1 MIEEMGPRRSEVDSQ
16 IGPYIVERSLATGGM
31 AEVLLARKWGPLGFS
46 KRVVIKRI
54 LPALAQDPTLFRMF
68 CAEARV
74 AAYLTHPNIVQVFD
88 FGEHEGDLYIAM
100 EYVDGVS
107 CSALLRSVS
116 TRRASVPIGPAL
128 YIARQVLLGLVCAH
142 EACDELGRPLCLVH
156 RDVSPSNILLG
167 RDGHVKLI
175 DFGIMQSTF
184 GERNTNPG
192 ELKGKLRYMSPE
204 QIMGERVDA
213 RSDLFTVG
221 VVLTEMLTG
230 RALFPGA
237 NDLEILTRITHGD
250 LSVLRKAKLPE
261 DLRRT
266 LEIALSIDPV
276 RRFQSARG
284 FAQTLDDVAAARG
297 IRWSD
302 TPLVPYLQCMDVFGP
317 KDTGQPAASPSTI
330 SALPERVKPP
340 PPPSARRTPSAPRA
354 EPPRSIFDS
363 VQ

>member
-1 MIEEMGPRRSEVDSQ
+1 MGPPRAVVDSQ
-16 IGPYIVERSLATGGM
+16 IGPYVVEQLLATGGM
-31 AEVLLARKWGPLGFS
+31 AEVLLARKSCSHGFT
-46 KRVVIKRI
+46 KRVAIKRI
-54 LPALAQDPTLFRMF
+54 LPALARDPTLVRMF
-68 CAEARV
+68 CTEARI
-74 AAYLTHPNIVQVFD
+74 AAYLNHPNIVQVFD

-116 TRRASVPIGPAL
+116 ARHASVPIGPAL
-128 YIARQVLLGLVCAH
+128 YIARQVLLALVCAH
-142 EACDELGRPLCLVH
+142 ETCDELGQPLCLVH
-156 RDVSPSNILLG
+156 RDVSPSNILLS
-167 RDGHVKLI
+167 RSGHVKLI
-175 DFGIMQSTF
+175 DFGITQSTC
-184 GERNTNPG
+184 GDRNTNPG

-204 QIMGERVDA
+204 QILGERVDA

-302 TPLVPYLQCMDVFGP
+302 TPLVPYLHCMDVLGP
-317 KDTGQPAASPSTI
+317 RAPVQPAVANVPTV

-340 PPPSARRTPSAPRA
+340 PPPSARKTPSVRQ
-354 EPPRSIFDS
+354 IFDS
-363 VQ
+363 VH